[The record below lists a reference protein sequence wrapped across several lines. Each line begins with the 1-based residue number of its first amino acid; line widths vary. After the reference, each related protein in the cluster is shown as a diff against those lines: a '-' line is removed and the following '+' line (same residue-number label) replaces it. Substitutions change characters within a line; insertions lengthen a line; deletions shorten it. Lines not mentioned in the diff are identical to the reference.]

1 MAASVLD
8 ALGPLAVTSAVRDHA
23 GAIVDFRYEL
33 VNPAF
38 CEAVREPAEVLVGA
52 GLLELFP
59 AHRDLGLFDEY
70 VRVVETGEPYE
81 AELPWYEERDIK
93 AFFEVRVVAHG
104 DGYLMTG
111 RDITEE
117 RRGRRQNQAY
127 DAALDAITG
136 VDLDGNITL
145 WSSGAERLYGWRADE
160 IIGRPVTT
168 IFPVDAMDDDQRAVK
183 RLLAGEPV
191 EPFETVRLHRDGR
204 RLDVELTVAPVTAPD
219 GSIVGGTSIHREIGR
234 RLAERRA
241 REEQGGRLRVVLDNV
256 PDALVVVRA
265 VRDGNGV
272 VVDFRR
278 TYVNPVAAARIG
290 TTPEELVGQSLWSV
304 LPGVSSV
311 PVFERFAA
319 VLDTGVPDTFTL
331 GVEQGAGRGSYV
343 VRACRLDADELLLL
357 VTDLADLP
365 GHAVPDHRWPAL
377 VDPRAGRPPRSG
389 LDELEAVLGLLPVPA
404 WVVAD
409 PPNGRIE
416 FANHAVGDMF
426 REPAAALVGRRSYEL
441 LDPDELPY
449 MSRRLEQLLATGSW
463 AGPLR
468 MRRRDGTTVSA
479 SLSVGHVVVSGR
491 EVFVVLLQ
499 DTSVEQAVTR
509 ALSESEER
517 FRLTFEFA
525 PVGMALVEPGGGFID
540 VNRALCAF
548 FDLPRDQLMARTW
561 PELTHRDDLELDRP
575 LAEAMVAG
583 DRDHYELEKRFI
595 RSDGATLWGR
605 LSVSIARSPEGR
617 PLHFVSQIL
626 DVTESRN
633 AFARLRADA
642 VTDPLTGLANRRT
655 LEDWSAV
662 AATAAAAAAVGGHRA
677 ALYGDLDGFK
687 AVNDRYGHHVGDELL
702 RQVAER
708 LEEVVRPEDHLAR
721 VGGDEFVL
729 LCLVREPDV
738 ALSVG
743 RRMQAAVREPF
754 DLSVGRIEVDLSV
767 GIAVGDAGTPVEH
780 LIRDADAA
788 MYRAKSTPERL
799 LWPED

>member
-1 MAASVLD
+1 MAASALD
-8 ALGPLAVTSAVRDHA
+8 ALGPLAVTAAVRDDA
-23 GAIVDFRYEL
+23 GTIVDFRYVL

-38 CEAVREPAEVLVGA
+38 CEAVREPADVLLGA
-52 GLLELFP
+52 RLLELFP
-59 AHRDLGLFDEY
+59 SHRDLGLFDEF
-70 VRVVETGEPYE
+70 VRVVETGEPYQ
-81 AELPWYEERDIK
+81 AELPWFEERDIK

-111 RDITEE
+111 RDITAD
-117 RRGRRQNQAY
+117 RLARTRNDVY
-127 DAALDAITG
+127 DAAFEAITG
-136 VDLDGNITL
+136 VDLHGNVTL

-160 IIGRPVTT
+160 ILGRPVTT
-168 IFPVDAMDDDQRAVK
+168 IFPAEAMDDDQRAIK
-183 RLLAGEPV
+183 LLLAGEPV

-204 RLDVELTVAPVTAPD
+204 RVQVELSVAPVTAPD
-219 GSIVGGTSIHREIGR
+219 GSIVGGTSIHREIGS
-234 RLAERRA
+234 RLAARRA
-241 REEQGGRLRVVLDNV
+241 REEQGGRLRVALDNV

-290 TTPEELVGQSLWSV
+290 ATRDELVGQSLWNV

-319 VLDTGVPDTFTL
+319 VLDTGVPDSFTL
-331 GVEQGAGRGSYV
+331 GVDQGSGRGSYV

-365 GHAVPDHRWPAL
+365 IHAVPDHRWPSLAES
-377 VDPRAGRPPRSG
+377 ATGRSPRSG

-416 FANHAVGDMF
+416 FANDAVANMF
-426 REPAAALVGRRSYEL
+426 REPPAALVGRRSYEL

-449 MSRRLEQLLATGSW
+449 MGRRLEQLLATGSW

-468 MRRRDGTTVSA
+468 MRRRDGTTISVSF
-479 SLSVGHVVVSGR
+479 SVGHVVVSGR
-491 EVFVVLLQ
+491 EVFVGLLQ
-499 DTSVEQAVTR
+499 DVSVEQAVAR
-509 ALSESEER
+509 ALGESEQR
-517 FRLTFEFA
+517 FRLAFEFA

-540 VNRALCAF
+540 VNRALCTF
-548 FDLPRDQLMARTW
+548 FDLSREQLMARTW
-561 PELTHRDDLELDRP
+561 PELTHRDDLEVDRP
-575 LAEAMVAG
+575 YAEAMVAG
-583 DRDHYELEKRFI
+583 ARDHYELEKRFI
-595 RSDGATLWGR
+595 RSDGATIWGR

-626 DVTESRN
+626 DITESKE

-642 VTDPLTGLANRRT
+642 ATDPLTGLANRRT
-655 LEDWSAV
+655 LEDWSVV
-662 AATAAAAAAVGGHRA
+662 AATADGSYLA

-708 LEEVVRPEDHLAR
+708 LDEVVRPEDHLAR

-743 RRMQAAVREPF
+743 RRMQAAMQEPF
-754 DLSVGRIEVDLSV
+754 QLAVGPIQVSLSV
-767 GIAVGDAGTPVEH
+767 GIAVGDVGTPVEY

-788 MYRAKSTPERL
+788 MYLAKSTPERL
-799 LWPED
+799 LWPGG